1 MTVPSSYD
9 NMAVMA
15 NATTTH
21 AAVIALAL
29 CWGWQVT
36 CTCGAHAR
44 RMTKEAAQDWVT
56 DHIGDKA

>member
-1 MTVPSSYD
+1 MG
-9 NMAVMA
+9 VMA

-21 AAVIALAL
+21 AAVIAPAL
-29 CWGWQVT
+29 CWGWQIT